1 VNIYWFSLFVLA
13 TLAVVVLQRRRAQQR
28 ARAVAAWAQARGLT
42 YRPGPD
48 RKLARDFLEFA
59 ALSRGDEHTATNICH
74 GVIGGRGT
82 WVFDL
87 TWKARDNDGE
97 NGLTAVLVKTDFPLI
112 PLRIRHERALARLS
126 EAFGVNDINFE
137 SAAFSD
143 RFHVTSADRK
153 FAHDV
158 IHPRLM
164 EYLLANA
171 TWPIE
176 LAGWH
181 CLVWSSGRL
190 PPLLL
195 DAALALAQGVVERIP
210 EHVRRELLG
219 RPRGK
224 A

>member
-1 VNIYWFSLFVLA
+1 VNPYLLILLVA
-13 TLAVVVLQRRRAQQR
+13 AGGAIAVLQQRHARRRAR
-28 ARAVAAWAQARGLT
+28 AIAAWAQRRGLS

-48 RKLARDFLEFA
+48 RKLAREFLEFA
-59 ALSRGDEHTATNICH
+59 ALSRGDEHVATNVCR
-74 GVIGGRGT
+74 GVVDGRET

-97 NGLTAVLVKTDFPLI
+97 TSLTAALVKTDFPLI
-112 PLRIRHERALARLS
+112 PLRIRQETALERLG
-126 EAFGVNDINFE
+126 EAFGLNDIDFE

-143 RFHVTSADRK
+143 RFHVTSADHK
-153 FAHDV
+153 FARDV
-158 IHPRLM
+158 IHPRMM
-164 EYLLANA
+164 EYLLASA
-171 TWPIE
+171 AWPIE

-190 PPLLL
+190 PPFLL
-195 DAALALAQGVVERIP
+195 DAALALAQGVVDRIP

>member
-1 VNIYWFSLFVLA
+1 MNSAWLILLILA
-13 TLAVVVLQRRRAQQR
+13 AIVVGVFQRRHAHRRAH
-28 ARAVAAWAQARGLT
+28 AVAAWASSRGLS

-48 RKLARDFLEFA
+48 RKLAREYLEFA
-59 ALSRGDEHTATNICH
+59 ALSGGDDHVATNVCRGAID
-74 GVIGGRGT
+74 GRET
-82 WVFDL
+82 CVCDL
-87 TWKARDNDGE
+87 AWKARRSDAE
-97 NGLTAVLVKTDFPLI
+97 TSLTAVLVKTDFPLI
-112 PLRIRHERALARLS
+112 PLHIREERALERLG
-126 EAFGVNDINFE
+126 EAFGLSDINFE

-153 FAHDV
+153 FAQDV
-158 IHPRLM
+158 IHPRMM

-171 TWPIE
+171 AWPLE

-190 PPLLL
+190 APAQL

-210 EHVRRELLG
+210 DHVRRELLG